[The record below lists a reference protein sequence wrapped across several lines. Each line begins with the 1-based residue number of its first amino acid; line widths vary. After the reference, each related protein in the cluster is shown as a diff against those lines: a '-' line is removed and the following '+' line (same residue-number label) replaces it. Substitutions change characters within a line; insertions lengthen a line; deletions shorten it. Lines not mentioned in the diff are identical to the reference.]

1 LPDILSQAEI
11 SELLGALETPEP
23 EAAAQDGA
31 DATRVG
37 TVKSYDFRSADKF
50 PKEQI
55 RTFNI
60 IFTAFA
66 QLFANRL
73 SSILRASV
81 DCELAAVEECLFSE
95 FSNSLPSPV
104 ILAVYKAPPM
114 VGSQLIKITPDI
126 AYMFISRL
134 FGGVSSGEADA
145 KQFTEIELAL
155 LERVLRGSASVFNE
169 AWEKVLRMN
178 MQIERMETS
187 PQFAQIVSM
196 NEPVAVVDFD
206 IKVGDEHGVISL
218 CVPHTSIEPIA
229 KQLNT
234 RLWYSTSSQDDVS
247 ASGNPEVIKGKLS
260 YAPVPITAYF
270 DNTAASVSDILNL
283 RVGDVIHLN
292 HKLDAPVT
300 VKVSHIPKFKAQ
312 IGAKKSKRAL
322 QIAEI
327 IKEDGHER
335 E

>member
-1 LPDILSQAEI
+1 LSENEI
-11 SELLGALETPEP
+11 SELLGALEEP
-23 EAAAQDGA
+23 
-31 DATRVG
+31 DAEKEKKTAHTGV
-37 TVKSYDFRSADKF
+37 VKPYDFRSADKF

-81 DCELAAVEECLFSE
+81 DCELAAVEECE
-95 FSNSLPSPV
+95 FSKFSNALPSPV

-114 VGSQLIKITPDI
+114 LGSQLIKITHDV

-134 FGGVSSGEADA
+134 FGGVSSGDSGV
-145 KQFTEIELAL
+145 KQFTEIELVL

-169 AWEKVLRMN
+169 AWEKVLRLN

-187 PQFAQIVSM
+187 PQFAQIVSL
-196 NEPVAVVDFD
+196 NEPVAVVDFAL
-206 IKVGDEHGVISL
+206 KVGEETGVISL
-218 CVPHTSIEPIA
+218 CIPHTSIEPIA

-234 RLWYSTSSQDDVS
+234 RLWYSSSAQDAIS
-247 ASGNPEVIKGKLS
+247 ASGSPDVIGGKLAH
-260 YAPVPITAYF
+260 APVPLKAYF
-270 DNTAASVSDILNL
+270 DDATATVADVLNL
-283 RVGDVIHLN
+283 RVGDVIHLE
-292 HKLDAPVT
+292 HKTSAPVT

-312 IGAKKSKRAL
+312 IGAQKRRRAL
-322 QIAEI
+322 QIIEI
-327 IKEDGHER
+327 LKEEN
-335 E
+335 ENEQKEQQ

>member
-1 LPDILSQAEI
+1 MELPDILSQAEI
-11 SELLGALETPEP
+11 SELLGALESPEP
-23 EAAAQDGA
+23 EAAEEARTGA
-31 DATRVG
+31 
-37 TVKSYDFRSADKF
+37 VKAYDFRSADKF
-50 PKEQI
+50 PKEQM

-81 DCELAAVEECLFSE
+81 DCELAAVEECSFAE

-114 VGSQLIKITPDI
+114 VGSQLIKITPDV
-126 AYMFISRL
+126 AYIFISRL
-134 FGGVSSGEADA
+134 FGGVSSGDADA

-196 NEPVAVVDFD
+196 NEPVAVVDFAL
-206 IKVGDEHGVISL
+206 KVGGESGVISL

-234 RLWYSTSSQDDVS
+234 RLWYSSSAQDDVS
-247 ASGNPEVIKGKLS
+247 TSRNPEVISRKLS
-260 YAPVPITAYF
+260 YAPVPISAYF
-270 DNTAASVSDILNL
+270 DSTNATVSDILNL
-283 RVGDVIHLN
+283 CVGDVIQLN
-292 HKLDAPVT
+292 HKSGDPVT

-312 IGAKKSKRAL
+312 VGARKSKRAL
-322 QIAEI
+322 QITEI
-327 IKEDGHER
+327 IKEDENER